1 MESVKKILQEKIQN
15 VELDFSSGLYPC
27 ESHKLIGNY
36 YGSNQWDKL
45 DEELKEF
52 QEALDNYRAANTVS
66 KLEAII
72 PEARYQ
78 VVSEFIDV
86 LNVMLS
92 ILSTDGNEDLLELA
106 KGIQNFKISRQLYR
120 IMNNDPKAGA
130 R

>member
-1 MESVKKILQEKIQN
+1 MESIKKILQEKIYN
-15 VELDFSSGLYPC
+15 VELDLSSGLYPC
-27 ESHKLIGNY
+27 EAYKLIGNY

-52 QEALDNYRAANTVS
+52 QEALDNYRAANTVP
-66 KLEAII
+66 KLEAVI

-92 ILSTDGNEDLLELA
+92 ILSTDGNEDLLELT

>member
-1 MESVKKILQEKIQN
+1 MESIKKILQEKIQN

-27 ESHKLIGNY
+27 EAHKLIGNY
-36 YGSNQWDKL
+36 YGSKQWDKL
-45 DEELKEF
+45 DEELKEL
-52 QEALDNYRAANTVS
+52 QEALDNYRAANTVP
-66 KLEAII
+66 KLEAVI

-78 VVSEFIDV
+78 AVSEFIDV

-120 IMNNDPKAGA
+120 IINNDPKAGA